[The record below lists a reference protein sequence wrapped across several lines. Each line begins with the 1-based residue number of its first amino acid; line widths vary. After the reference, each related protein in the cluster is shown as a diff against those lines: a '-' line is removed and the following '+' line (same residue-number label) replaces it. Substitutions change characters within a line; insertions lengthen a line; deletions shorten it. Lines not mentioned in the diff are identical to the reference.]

1 MTITNLDQGL
11 NVDCSKIK
19 IGSTSNDLASAL
31 SLSNPSFLQ
40 TATKITC
47 PQDFGFY
54 LTLGISVPAVTSEV
68 FVYIE
73 AGTGVTISGVEIAQD
88 ISGSEVTML
97 SADTTSPRIDLFT
110 LDLTEDEL
118 SISFTEAV
126 DINSFNPSL
135 LVLQSTSTGGP
146 GVSSQM
152 FSTVS
157 APQNINPSMPKIMV
171 IKLNEDAHAIK
182 LSTDLAINQAT
193 TFFSTSAGMITDL
206 SGNSNLEIDVNSAR
220 QADVYIGDTISP
232 QLRAFDLNLTSN
244 ILRLSFNEPVSVST
258 LVTSDITIEDSSS
271 SPTASYQ
278 LTTNSMTIGDNGLVV
293 SVQLNQDA
301 NGIKLVSG
309 LAVSH
314 TSTFLS
320 ASAGM
325 VSDLSGNG
333 ALAATSLQ
341 ATTYITDTIPPT
353 LVAFNLNLLS
363 YKLQLEFDEPVLA
376 ASLQPNA
383 ITIQSTS
390 SDDTISFQLT
400 TESVASPSNAIG
412 NLLVIDLNGDGE
424 SLELAPNLANDLDST
439 FLTCESNLIEDIFDN
454 LVAEIISSNALQVST
469 FTPGLRPKLDSFSL
483 DLTKNELVLTFSEQ
497 VVISSVVPTAI
508 VIQSTADGS
517 GTSVT
522 LTGLSTVVPGSVEAA
537 TVAIALN
544 GDANALK
551 KNLGLATSLS
561 DTFLSWSNNL
571 ANNLDPEDVIPRD
584 SSNAL
589 AVNNYTHDNVNPE
602 LQAFV
607 LDLDTDRLEMTFNE
621 PIIAG
626 TINSSRIMLLYN
638 LTSPNIA
645 VNDFVNVTNTTV
657 VSDVLTTLI
666 FDQSLNEMKAYYA
679 MDSSDAT
686 AYIRFVEGAF
696 LDTNNNS
703 VGVQTIQGT
712 VVMDESPPQ
721 LVAFN
726 LDLNVGTITLN
737 LNEVIDISSLNIAG
751 SLSLLRELSDVHP
764 YTLTGGI
771 IPVRNNLVIMISL
784 LKTDL
789 NAIKAMTNLVTNA
802 GNTFIAINE
811 MLLQDLNG
819 NAVVPIANNLALPVS
834 AFMED
839 TTPPTLVFV
848 HLDLNN
854 KDIKL
859 TFDEPVEPSSISF
872 TSLTL
877 VWRKDDGSNTTFSI
891 TGGSISTTNLSVIVT
906 IQITLSD
913 FNFINCFTSQT
924 FDAESNTF
932 LQIET
937 SAVLDS
943 NGNPIQKEVVA
954 VNEIVANR
962 SPPNLINFDI
972 DLDIGVLDLTFDE
985 SIVPSTLVSSQI
997 TVQSMV
1003 GPNSQ
1008 AVTLTNESVST
1019 STLGPVL
1026 VVVLSTRDLNEIKRP
1041 TNVAT
1046 MTSNTYISLG
1056 GGVVEDCGGD
1066 PATAL
1071 SPSSALQASRFVPDT
1086 TRPELIHFNL
1096 DLDEGELV
1104 LLFSEVVNVSSFTP
1118 TAITIQRFSSVSTP
1132 STSIQ
1137 GAEQLLVLTSGTI
1150 ESSDDLEIT
1159 LSLNTTDLLV
1169 LQKSSEVAV
1178 DENTTFLSMNNTA
1191 ISDTSGNR
1199 IIQIPSN

>member
-1 MTITNLDQGL
+1 MAIDNLDSGL

-31 SLSNPSFLQ
+31 SLSNPSFQ
-40 TATKITC
+40 QMAPTITC
-47 PQDFGFY
+47 TQDLVFY
-54 LTLGISVPAVTSEV
+54 LTLGTGIPAAASEV

-73 AGTGVTISGVEIAQD
+73 AGTGVTISGTEIAED
-88 ISGSEVTML
+88 IIGSVVTML
-97 SADTTSPRIDLFT
+97 SPDTTSPEIDLFT
-110 LDLTEDEL
+110 LDLTKDEL
-118 SISFTEAV
+118 LISFSEAV

-135 LVLQSTSTGGP
+135 LVLQSTATGGP
-146 GVSSQM
+146 GV
-152 FSTVS
+152 
-157 APQNINPSMPKIMV
+157 
-171 IKLNEDAHAIK
+171 
-182 LSTDLAINQAT
+182 
-193 TFFSTSAGMITDL
+193 
-206 SGNSNLEIDVNSAR
+206 
-220 QADVYIGDTISP
+220 
-232 QLRAFDLNLTSN
+232 
-244 ILRLSFNEPVSVST
+244 
-258 LVTSDITIEDSSS
+258 S

-309 LAVSH
+309 LAVSR

-325 VSDLSGNG
+325 VSDLSGNV
-333 ALAATSLQ
+333 ALAATPLQ
-341 ATTYITDTIPPT
+341 ATTYITDIIPPT
-353 LVAFNLNLLS
+353 LVAFNFSLLS

-400 TESVASPSNAIG
+400 TESVASLSNAIG

-439 FLTCESNLIEDIFDN
+439 FLTCESNLIEDIFGN
-454 LVAEIISSNALQVST
+454 PVAEIISSNALQVST
-469 FTPGLRPKLDSFSL
+469 FTPGLGPQLDSFSL

-551 KNLGLATSLS
+551 KNLGLATSSS

-679 MDSSDAT
+679 MDSSGAT

-696 LDTNNNS
+696 LDTNSNS

-712 VVMDESPPQ
+712 VVMDESLPQ
-721 LVAFN
+721 LEAFN

-789 NAIKAMTNLVTNA
+789 NAIKAMTNLATNA
-802 GNTFIAINE
+802 SNTFIAINE

-819 NAVVPIANNLALPVS
+819 NAVVPTVALPVS
-834 AFMED
+834 AFIED

-859 TFDEPVEPSSISF
+859 TFDEPVEPSSINI
-872 TSLTL
+872 TSLTF

-891 TGGSISTTNLSVIVT
+891 TGGSISTTNFSIVT
-906 IQITLSD
+906 IQMTLSD

-954 VNEIVANR
+954 VNQIVANR
-962 SPPNLINFDI
+962 SPLNLINFDI
-972 DLDIGVLDLTFDE
+972 DLNRGVLDLTFDE
-985 SIVPSTLVSSQI
+985 SIVPSTFVSSQI

-1019 STLGPVL
+1019 STLGPEL
-1026 VVVLSTRDLNEIKRP
+1026 VIVLSTRDLNEIKRS

-1071 SPSSALQASRFVPDT
+1071 NPSSALQASRFVPDT
-1086 TRPELIHFNL
+1086 TRPKIVYFNL

-1118 TAITIQRFSSVSTP
+1118 TAIAIQRFSSVSTP

-1137 GAEQLLVLTSGTI
+1137 GAEQFLVLTSGTI
-1150 ESSDDLEIT
+1150 KSSDDLEIT
-1159 LSLNTTDLLV
+1159 LSLNTTDLFV

-1178 DENTTFLSMNNTA
+1178 DENTTFLSMDNTA

-1199 IIQIPSN
+1199 IIQIPSNEAIQVNVFSADAPDILQSEQGGKFVALSWSVPIGPTILKYIVKWERSTTRECPDKDIGALTLSNDRTSIIIQGLEEDSAYNIIVESYTSSTVTTSDPFTIITLETGKFC